1 MLSFVI
7 KHFIQK
13 VIESVS
19 LTAKIFAVILSFLF
33 VMIKPIVV
41 DQLPTLLV
49 VVIIGSF
56 VEVAVLVAVIAEL
69 KICRFK
75 NSANLSYIS

>member
-13 VIESVS
+13 VIDSVS
-19 LTAKIFAVILSFLF
+19 LTAKIFAVNLSFHF
-33 VMIKPIVV
+33 VMIKPIIV

-75 NSANLSYIS
+75 NSANLSNIS